1 MPGDRARARRA
12 QALPAGVNSQKR
24 VATLHQ
30 WHALQSRAAD
40 EPTMHFLLV
49 TLLSASVQTIVVSRQ
64 GTAGA
69 HVRCPLNATT
79 RISLPEPLRQL
90 KLGPEAKQQL
100 GVSIERTKPQAI
112 LSVTPRT
119 HPARATV
126 QFRGP
131 HLVLS
136 LTLETQASGASAD
149 VHLVLDTEP
158 TRPVATS
165 SALTAP
171 ATAPSPLAT
180 APSPLPIPTPEP
192 EPTPAPVIPIP
203 SAVPSPTPVSTPTPE
218 PTPNSAPTP
227 SVAFDL
233 GDLVRA
239 TPVPIGRRE
248 GLPGQ
253 LALVLVDA
261 LKGESYVWL
270 RFTLEGGAAQ
280 RVRAVSW
287 QRGAISA
294 FTQEP
299 VGKDLRVV
307 VQLPRAELDRKA
319 RVQLELGSGAAYRV
333 SLNASTLAGFL
344 KSLFQ

>member
-1 MPGDRARARRA
+1 
-12 QALPAGVNSQKR
+12 
-24 VATLHQ
+24 
-30 WHALQSRAAD
+30 
-40 EPTMHFLLV
+40 MHFLLV
-49 TLLSASVQTIVVSRQ
+49 TLLSASVQTIVVPRQ
-64 GTAGA
+64 ATSGVR
-69 HVRCPLNATT
+69 VRCPLGATT
-79 RISLPEPLRQL
+79 RVYLPEPLRQL
-90 KLGPEAKQQL
+90 KLGPEAKAQL

-112 LSVTPRT
+112 LSVTPRA
-119 HPARATV
+119 HPARATI

-131 HLVLS
+131 HLVLN
-136 LTLETQASGASAD
+136 LTLETLASGASGD
-149 VHLVLDTEP
+149 VHLVLDAEP
-158 TRPVATS
+158 THLASAS

-171 ATAPSPLAT
+171 SIVPSPV
-180 APSPLPIPTPEP
+180 PIPTLEP
-192 EPTPAPVIPIP
+192 EPLPEPLTV
-203 SAVPSPTPVSTPTPE
+203 TPTPSPV
-218 PTPNSAPTP
+218 PTPISAPVPEATPSSVPTP

-233 GDLVRA
+233 GDLMRA

-253 LALVLVDA
+253 LPLVLVDA

-287 QRGAISA
+287 QRGVISA

-299 VGKDLRVV
+299 VGKDLRII

-319 RVQLELGSGAAYRV
+319 RVQLELGSGGAYRV

>member
-1 MPGDRARARRA
+1 MPGDIALGDVRRPSGPTPILRSASQLCSDGPRYNRAPRT
-12 QALPAGVNSQKR
+12 QPS
-24 VATLHQ
+24 
-30 WHALQSRAAD
+30 
-40 EPTMHFLLV
+40 MHFLLV
-49 TLLSASVQTIVVSRQ
+49 TLLSASVQTIVVPRQ
-64 GTAGA
+64 ASSGA

-79 RISLPEPLRQL
+79 RIYLPEPLRQL

-119 HPARATV
+119 HPARATI

-149 VHLVLDTEP
+149 VHLVLDTQP
-158 TRPVATS
+158 TRSVAAS
-165 SALTAP
+165 SALSAP
-171 ATAPSPLAT
+171 ASAPSPLAI
-180 APSPLPIPTPEP
+180 STPEP

-203 SAVPSPTPVSTPTPE
+203 SAVPSPTPVSSPTPE